1 MSYDYGNGEYDTD
14 DYEYQQDL
22 ASGVIVLGGSLEA
35 RERALFAAENRQE
48 IAREL
53 IGHYYSDEELDED
66 YDECMAAFRE
76 EHAEDIEQHM
86 RDYE

>member
-1 MSYDYGNGEYDTD
+1 MSYDYDTD

-22 ASGVIVLGGSLEA
+22 ASGMIVLDGSLEA
-35 RERALFAAENRQE
+35 RESALFDEEHRQE
-48 IAREL
+48 IASEL
-53 IGHYYSDEELDED
+53 IGSYYSDEELDED

-76 EHAEDIEQHM
+76 EHAEDIDEHL